1 MTDETRRNMNDGTI
15 VFLTSLLIVL
25 TWKILLPF
33 SFWYK
38 IISCFSV
45 NIPKDLATS
54 FFETTPVAAFD
65 YVLVPE
71 FLEKKVSRDIAFEF
85 ISLFHVQYESLQ
97 VCQLSQEHLSFLQNL
112 LNFIITKYFKQE
124 VDDDLSLCV
133 VESSHCG
140 LSITEDIKIYQCH
153 LMKR

>member
-1 MTDETRRNMNDGTI
+1 M
-15 VFLTSLLIVL
+15 
-25 TWKILLPF
+25 
-33 SFWYK
+33 
-38 IISCFSV
+38 

-54 FFETTPVAAFD
+54 FFETTSVAAFD
-65 YVLVPE
+65 YVLVPG